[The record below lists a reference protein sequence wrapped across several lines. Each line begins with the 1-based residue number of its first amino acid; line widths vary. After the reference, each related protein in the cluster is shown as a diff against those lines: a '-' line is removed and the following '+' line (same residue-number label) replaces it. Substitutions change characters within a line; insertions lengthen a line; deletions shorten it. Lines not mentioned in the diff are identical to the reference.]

1 MDSIETHLQRLS
13 KQSIKDPYSSVP
25 VSEVIDMLLD
35 AKNYVDA
42 YGVPFDGDELTKI
55 LHGLKKI

>member
-1 MDSIETHLQRLS
+1 MV
-13 KQSIKDPYSSVP
+13 KDPKYSVP
-25 VSEVIDMLLD
+25 VAEVIDMLLD

-42 YGVPFDGDELTKI
+42 YAIPFDGDELTKI